1 MGPITIGIN
10 STVVPLAG
18 NMIKQDP
25 ILRGKIEACFDLC
38 SSRVCRLLTEPD
50 TSVVCL
56 VPQED
61 IVTSASDQVISDEI
75 RRWLSLQMQV
85 RSARRVLQGPVL
97 PRVQCGSHRRAT
109 VTLTKNT
116 A

>member
-25 ILRGKIEACFDLC
+25 VLRGKIEACFDLC
-38 SSRVCRLLTEPD
+38 SSRVCRLLMESD

-61 IVTSASDQVISDEI
+61 IVTSASDRVISDDI
-75 RRWLSLQMQV
+75 RRWLSLQTQV
-85 RSARRVLQGPVL
+85 RSARRARSSPTQG
-97 PRVQCGSHRRAT
+97 SMW
-109 VTLTKNT
+109 
-116 A
+116 